1 MPSLG
6 FPTVMLCCAVVC
18 ASTLAD
24 SAELLARAR
33 ELTATCLAG
42 SAEADGLGAA
52 VASCGATAA
61 ALVRQLFSSLVP
73 RQHGSTFAVSGL
85 AMLLHRGAFAGMA
98 AGRGARGGTNLLLRY
113 GWLDTGLA
121 LLAALLMPR
130 ADRCGRMLMQL
141 ACVSTT
147 FTFNV
152 GLLSVAGH
160 LRISDE
166 IDNLQLEPPFTPR
179 RAACAICSAVAS
191 FALHGLLPVG
201 MTWLGRDFDA
211 YWRLASTSLLA
222 GCMRYFTSLLLDDDP
237 EGASRS
243 PFAPPGRAWD
253 LSLAVAEPCLSRA

>member
-1 MPSLG
+1 
-6 FPTVMLCCAVVC
+6 MLCCAVVC

-73 RQHGSTFAVSGL
+73 RQHGSTLAVSGL

-98 AGRGARGGTNLLLRY
+98 AGRGARGGTSLLLRY

-130 ADRCGRMLMQL
+130 ADRCGRMLM
-141 ACVSTT
+141 
-147 FTFNV
+147 
-152 GLLSVAGH
+152 
-160 LRISDE
+160 
-166 IDNLQLEPPFTPR
+166 
-179 RAACAICSAVAS
+179 CS
-191 FALHGLLPVG
+191 
-201 MTWLGRDFDA
+201 
-211 YWRLASTSLLA
+211 
-222 GCMRYFTSLLLDDDP
+222 
-237 EGASRS
+237 
-243 PFAPPGRAWD
+243 
-253 LSLAVAEPCLSRA
+253 